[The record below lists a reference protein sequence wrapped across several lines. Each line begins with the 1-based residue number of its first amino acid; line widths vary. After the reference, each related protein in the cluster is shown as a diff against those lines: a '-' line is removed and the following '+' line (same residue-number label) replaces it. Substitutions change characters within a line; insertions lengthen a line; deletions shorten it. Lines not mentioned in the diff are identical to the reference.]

1 MDYLIGID
9 LGTTNF
15 KVLVV
20 DILGNSVFKASVPIE
35 TWHPQ
40 QGFAEQKPHFL
51 LNNCLD
57 LLKKAVKAIDK
68 KPLFVSFS
76 AAMHSLIAVDKNGD
90 LLTDAMIWADNR
102 AEKQADNLKNRKLGQ
117 SLFQA
122 TGTPIHPLSPM
133 LKLVWLRENQ
143 PQIFEKAAWFC
154 SIKAFIFYKLFG
166 VKIEDLSIA
175 SASGLM
181 ETDTLNWHKS
191 ALKFAKIGEIKLP
204 KIVSPYHF
212 ETLKSNALIPELIG
226 VQFVIGASDG
236 VLSSLAAGAVGDNLT
251 TITIGTSGAVRR
263 ITKKRPLS
271 IKPKNE
277 QNLSKLFTYCL
288 DNEHFVKGGATNNGG
303 IALDWLSKNIFKTE
317 TNDLLKA
324 AENVPIGS
332 DGLVFLPYILGERA
346 LIWDAHIRGAFLNV
360 SFEHTQAHFVRAT
373 LEGILF
379 NLHQI
384 HAAIEA
390 ELSPSTAIFADGGFT
405 HSKFSAQ
412 LIADIFNKPVRTR
425 VGEDGGCLGAI
436 MMGMKAIGLCENLSE
451 TTTILKQTTEVF
463 FPSENA
469 VAYRLLYEKYA
480 TIVAKFAQK

>member
-40 QGFAEQKPHFL
+40 QGFAEQKPLFL

-76 AAMHSLIAVDKNGD
+76 AAMHSLIAIDKNGD
-90 LLTDAMIWADNR
+90 LLTDAIIWADNR
-102 AEKQADNLKNRKLGQ
+102 AEKQADDLKNKRHGQ
-117 SLFQA
+117 TLFEA
-122 TGTPIHPLSPM
+122 TGTPIHPLSPL
-133 LKLVWLRENQ
+133 LKLAWLRENQ
-143 PQIFEKAAWFC
+143 PQIFEKTAWFC
-154 SIKAFIFYKLFG
+154 SIKAYIFYELFG

-181 ETDTLNWHKS
+181 ETETSNWHKP
-191 ALKFAKIGEIKLP
+191 ALKFAKISEKKLP

-212 ETLKSNALIPELIG
+212 EALKSSALIPELIG
-226 VQFVIGASDG
+226 VPFVIGASDG
-236 VLSSLAAGAVGDNLT
+236 VLSSLAAGAIGDNLT
-251 TITIGTSGAVRR
+251 TITVGTSGAVRR
-263 ITKKRPLS
+263 ITKKGPLS
-271 IKPKNE
+271 IKSKNE

-303 IALDWLSKNIFKTE
+303 IALEWLSKNIFKTD
-317 TNDLLKA
+317 TNELLKA

-332 DGLVFLPYILGERA
+332 DGLVFVPYILGERA

-379 NLHQI
+379 NLQQI
-384 HAAIEA
+384 HATIEA
-390 ELSPSTAIFADGGFT
+390 ELSPSSAIFADGGFT
-405 HSKFSAQ
+405 HSEFSAQ
-412 LIADIFNKPVRTR
+412 LIANIFNKPVHTR

-436 MMGMKAIGLCENLSE
+436 MMGMKAIGLCENLAE
-451 TTTILKQTTEVF
+451 TSQILKQTTAAYY
-463 FPSENA
+463 PSENA
-469 VAYRLLYEKYA
+469 VAYRVFYEKY
-480 TIVAKFAQK
+480 VALVGKFVKK